1 VFRTYEPRRDRLVAV
16 KAFRID
22 ATPEQARALADELAR
37 LPSLDLKDPAIVIPL
52 GAGVEG
58 ASAYLAEEY
67 VAAESLDVAMR
78 HYAPA
83 PLDKVL
89 PFLDQLASGID
100 SAHAA
105 GIAHGALH
113 PRDILVTP
121 DQARATGFG
130 VAAALE
136 RTGLRAPVR
145 RPYTAPERIA
155 GARWGAEADV
165 FSLAAIGYE
174 LLTGRRVAGPSD
186 EAGPLFADSD
196 AAARVAG
203 IQEVFRNALAED
215 PSQRYGSARAFTGAL
230 RSLLEPREQEG
241 DALAE
246 ATAGQ
251 SAVDEPPEAMALPAA
266 VADLLTVPETPP
278 EGAATWT
285 EAFESESAPPTGSRR
300 RRRTPAPARPSPD
313 LPLMASEP
321 VATDATP
328 APEPLLEPEARPAA
342 RASRPRSRP
351 RRGES
356 ELETVAP
363 PVGAVVPE
371 QVVEADSGTETTAR
385 AESPPEAQSLPPKGF
400 WEAASLESD
409 ASPDE
414 RSDSTAMPVDTSAAA
429 APIEMTTRPE
439 PIAAPRPRTG
449 LGVIDEARMP
459 PPSAFPEATRPG
471 RLSSLGLVAVF
482 AAGLAI
488 GFAAGYF
495 VRAAPEGGAATAVA
509 RSAEPSGGVVTPE
522 PTRTAPTPSA
532 PATPAAAPTAPVAA
546 APAEPAPVPPAT
558 RPAPPARPS
567 SPARETSATR
577 PPALVPARPMA
588 PAPPAAS
595 SSADGRI
602 LIRTSPAGAQV
613 VINGERRG
621 VTPLAVRNLRYGSYE
636 VSVALPGFGPQSRQ
650 VTISAAQPA
659 SSVIFELS
667 PGSGTSAPPGA
678 AAAQGVGSLYVDSR
692 PQGARITVN
701 GRPVGTTPAL
711 VPSLQAGIHT
721 IRLDLTGFA
730 PWSSSIPIRSREQA
744 RVTATLVADR

>member
-1 VFRTYEPRRDRLVAV
+1 VAV
-16 KAFRID
+16 KAFRLD

-37 LPSLDLKDPAIVIPL
+37 LPSLDLKDPAIVVPL

-251 SAVDEPPEAMALPAA
+251 STVDEPTEAMVLPAA
-266 VADLLTVPETPP
+266 VADLLAVSETPP
-278 EGAATWT
+278 EGAPAWP
-285 EAFESESAPPTGSRR
+285 EAFESESAPSTGNRR

-321 VATDATP
+321 AATDATP
-328 APEPLLEPEARPAA
+328 APEPLLEPEARPVAA

-351 RRGES
+351 RRDES
-356 ELETVAP
+356 EQEPVAP
-363 PVGAVVPE
+363 LVEAVVPE
-371 QVVEADSGTETTAR
+371 QVEAASSTETTVR
-385 AESPPEAQSLPPKGF
+385 AESPAEPQNLPPKGF
-400 WEAASLESD
+400 WEAAALESD

-414 RSDSTAMPVDTSAAA
+414 RPDSTATAVDTSAAS
-429 APIEMTTRPE
+429 APVEMTTRPE
-439 PIAAPRPRTG
+439 PIAAGRPRVG
-449 LGVIDEARMP
+449 SGAIDEARMP

-471 RLSSLGLVAVF
+471 RLSSLGLVAIF

-509 RSAEPSGGVVTPE
+509 RSAEPTGGGVTPD
-522 PTRTAPTPSA
+522 PTRTAPAPSA
-532 PATPAAAPTAPVAA
+532 PATPAAAPPAPVAA
-546 APAEPAPVPPAT
+546 APVAPAAVPPAT
-558 RPAPPARPS
+558 RPAPPARPA
-567 SPARETSATR
+567 SPARATIATR
-577 PPALVPARPMA
+577 PPALVPARPVA
-588 PAPPAAS
+588 PAPPTAS
-595 SSADGRI
+595 SAGGRI
-602 LIRTSPAGAQV
+602 LIRSSPAGAQV

-621 VTPLAVRNLRYGSYE
+621 LTPLAVRNLRYGSYE

-667 PGSGTSAPPGA
+667 PGTGASAPPGA

-730 PWSSSIPIRSREQA
+730 PWSSSIPVRPREQA